1 VVRRGA
7 PRTNLPVERGAFVG
21 RERALVALAKALG
34 EGVVPIVA
42 LVGPAGVGKTRLA
55 LRAAARELPRCGHD
69 GGVWLVEC
77 LGAEDGAGLIR
88 LVGLML
94 GLLPDVSATPDQE
107 RVRIAAVLCERGPS
121 LVVVDGIDGVPDAVS
136 ALSALAALVPGI
148 HFLVT
153 TREAIPPSEQVL
165 TFTVPPLSLKRER
178 RPLDV
183 SEAAQLFIERSNE
196 ARGSLARAADA
207 AERNAIDAIVKHLE
221 GLPQAIELAA
231 ARCRVLTPAELLERL
246 PRHAAGPATSG
257 RRSALAGVVAWSLDL
272 LQSWERATLAQAVIF
287 HGGFTLDAAREVID
301 LKEIPEAPSVE
312 AAIESL
318 VEKALL
324 KLIVV
329 ADDELAPRYTHP
341 VAVRELIVQ
350 VKPQRRA
357 SEPLRATT
365 LELLPGARSG
375 EGAVAEVPRLE
386 LFSTREALVRRHAA
400 WVLQRCGGLRENVDG
415 HGGLLARHE
424 LEAEQDNLLA
434 VVRRALS
441 DDAASLTS
449 LTHALL
455 ALVALEPV
463 MTTRGPH
470 DLFARLLDRTV
481 TRAEHAGLAPG
492 LFARVLELR
501 ARVLRASG
509 KLARSKEDL
518 DAALLQARRAKDRI
532 LEARALAN
540 LGTHSLA
547 TADLAGARVAYDAAI
562 TIVREQG
569 DIRLEGR
576 CVGFYGLLEEELGA
590 LDVAADHYETALSI
604 HRKVG
609 DRRYEGIHL
618 AQLGRVRCG
627 QGDNDGANDLLR
639 RALVIHRELMNRRP
653 EAHAVILQ
661 GDIAA
666 MRGHSEEAAGLW
678 ARAGSIARDV
688 GDPAILALVHARL
701 SAAERHDGKDAR
713 AHDIVVD
720 AAVARVD
727 DAAVSAA
734 VSVLRGGTL
743 GTSMT
748 VTTSAA
754 AAARAITAITTWPK
768 PKPPT
773 S

>member
-1 VVRRGA
+1 MARRGA
-7 PRTNLPVERGAFVG
+7 PRTDLLVERGAFVG

-34 EGVVPIVA
+34 EGTQPIVA

-77 LGAEDGAGLIR
+77 LGAEDGAGLVR

-94 GLLPDVSATPDQE
+94 GLLPDVSATDDQE
-107 RVRIAAVLCERGPS
+107 RARIATVLCERGAS
-121 LVVVDGIDGVPDAVS
+121 LIVVDGIDGVSDAVG
-136 ALSALAALVPGI
+136 ALEALAALVPDT
-148 HFLVT
+148 HFLIT
-153 TREAIPPSEQVL
+153 TREPVSSPMVQ
-165 TFTVPPLSLKRER
+165 TFTVPPLSLKRDR
-178 RPLDV
+178 RPQDL
-183 SEAAQLFIERSNE
+183 SEAAQLFVERSNE
-196 ARGSLARAADA
+196 ARGSLARAADS
-207 AERNAIDAIVKHLE
+207 AERQAIDSIVKHLE

-246 PRHAAGPATSG
+246 PRHAPGASSG

-272 LQSWERATLAQAVIF
+272 LQPWERATLAQAVIF

-301 LKEIPEAPSVE
+301 LSEVPEAPKVE

-324 KLIVV
+324 KLIV
-329 ADDELAPRYTHP
+329 ATDDELAPRYTHP

-357 SEPLRATT
+357 TETVRTST

-386 LFSTREALVRRHAA
+386 LFTTRDALVRRHAA
-400 WVLQRCGGLRENVDG
+400 WVLSRCGGLRENVDG

-449 LTHALL
+449 ITHALL

-470 DLFARLLDRTV
+470 DLFGRLLDRTV
-481 TRAEHAGLAPG
+481 TRAEPAGLAPG
-492 LFARVLELR
+492 LLARVLELR
-501 ARVLRASG
+501 ARVFRASG

-518 DAALLQARRAKDRI
+518 DAALVQARRARDRI

-540 LGTHSLA
+540 LGTHNLA
-547 TADLAGARVAYDAAI
+547 TGDLAGARSAYDAAI
-562 TIVREQG
+562 AIVREQG
-569 DIRLEGR
+569 DVRLEGR

-590 LDVAADHYETALSI
+590 LDVAADHYDTAISI

-618 AQLGRVRCG
+618 AQLGRIRYA
-627 QGDNDGANDLLR
+627 QGDVEGARELLR

-653 EAHAVILQ
+653 EAHAVLLQ

-666 MRGHSEEAAGLW
+666 SVGDAEEAQGLW
-678 ARAGSIARDV
+678 SRAGSIARDV
-688 GDPAILALVHARL
+688 GDPGILALVHARL
-701 SAAERHDGKDAR
+701 AAADRAVGNDAR

-727 DAAVSAA
+727 DAAIKAA
-734 VSVLRGGTL
+734 VAICRGGAL
-743 GTSMT
+743 ETSVT
-748 VTTSAA
+748 VSVTAA
-754 AAARAITAITTWPK
+754 AAARAMAAIRAWPVTR
-768 PKPPT
+768 PAI
-773 S
+773 